1 MSPVSFEDIEAEARR
16 IVEEARREAE
26 RILAEA
32 REKAEALRKAEVP
45 SYVSDDVI
53 REVEAEFNAKVR
65 EAERRFKELIDSVV
79 GSYALIGDDVVE
91 WFVGLV
97 AGAEQGG

>member
-1 MSPVSFEDIEAEARR
+1 VSSVSFEDIEAEARR

-32 REKAEALRKAEVP
+32 RERADALRKAEVP
-45 SYVSDDVI
+45 SELSEDVV

-65 EAERRFKELIDSVV
+65 EAERRFKELMDSVM
-79 GSYALIGDDVVE
+79 GAYALKGDEIVD
-91 WFVGLV
+91 WFVRLV
-97 AGAEQGG
+97 AGIE